1 MSGTERPT
9 VYLAGPV
16 KERDDSGA
24 TWRQDVA
31 DEWGDDFNFA
41 DPLAKYDPDDDPPPS
56 AEEIVHADLAMI
68 DDADALLVRYGG
80 EPTWGTPMEVRYAH
94 TTKTPV
100 ALAWVAGS
108 DLSPWAEV
116 HATYIRPDVGA
127 ALDALD
133 GHFADVS
140 ADVAEIRGVDRY
152 DATDDVEAAA
162 DASAEPGFDSGDAM
176 AGAVAADLADLL
188 TQSRDT
194 HGDAVAQQDSASEA
208 WTWYLNAHEKLQNG
222 ETVTGADVARM
233 MTLLKMSR
241 AAVGSY
247 DVDHD
252 RDLAGYGAIAAACAV
267 ADGTADPDDLVR
279 GEADE

>member
-1 MSGTERPT
+1 MSERPT

-16 KERDDSGA
+16 KERADSGA

-31 DEWGDDFNFA
+31 DEWGDDFDVA
-41 DPLAKYDPDDDPPPS
+41 DPLAKYDPDDDHHPD
-56 AEEIVHADLAMI
+56 AEEIVGEDLAMI
-68 DDADALLVRYGG
+68 DDADAVLVRYAG

-94 TTKTPV
+94 MDNIPV

-116 HATYIRPDVGA
+116 HADYIRPDIGA

-133 GHFADVS
+133 DHFSSVPYPS
-140 ADVAEIRGVDRY
+140 EVIGVERY
-152 DATDDVEAAA
+152 DASDDIEAAA
-162 DASAEPGFDSGDAM
+162 DAGAETGFNSGDAM
-176 AGAVAADLADLL
+176 AGAVASDLADLL

-194 HGDAVAQQDSASEA
+194 HGDAVDQQESAAAA
-208 WTWYLNAHEKLQNG
+208 WSWYLTAHGKLQDD

-233 MTLLKMSR
+233 MALLKMSR

-252 RDLAGYGAIAAACAV
+252 RDLAGYGTIAAACAV
-267 ADGTADPDDLVR
+267 ANGTADADALVR
-279 GEADE
+279 GDADG